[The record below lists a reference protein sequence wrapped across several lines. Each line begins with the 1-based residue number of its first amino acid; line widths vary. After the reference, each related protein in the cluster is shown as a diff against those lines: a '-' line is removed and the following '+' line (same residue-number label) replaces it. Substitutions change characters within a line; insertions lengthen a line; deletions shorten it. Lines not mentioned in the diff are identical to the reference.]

1 MDKNGIGENE
11 FALYEHD
18 IREDSYSISYE
29 QLTSLN
35 MHMVQKTIK
44 RVDAIDNELLSIKVS
59 RQQDAQVLQQ
69 ELQKRDFE
77 ISQLQH
83 RIQQLESRP

>member
-1 MDKNGIGENE
+1 MGKKGVSEDEL
-11 FALYEHD
+11 ALYEHE